1 MRKFLLVLLIGIVL
15 SACNTKEKRSER
27 KTNEPKVYS
36 NEFFSLEYPSDWDYE
51 EEINDMADTIP
62 AMSKGIRAT
71 FYKNNPYAPFHTVMV
86 QKKILLV
93 RKRNM
98 NLWKKLIIKQ

>member
-36 NEFFSLEYPSDWDYE
+36 NEFFSLEYPSDWYYE

-62 AMSKGIRAT
+62 AMSIKVFEQHST
-71 FYKNNPYAPFHTVMV
+71 
-86 QKKILLV
+86 KIILMHRFIL
-93 RKRNM
+93 
-98 NLWKKLIIKQ
+98 